1 MKLERS
7 IVPAFPSSRSRL
19 YLRAL
24 LVFPAVLLVAGLGP
38 AAPLAAAPPADAPPA
53 REAFLQ
59 EAGRVVE
66 TAIAREYAVGYA
78 LGVVRGD
85 ETFTAGFG
93 ETARGSGVK
102 PDAKTLFQIG
112 SITKTFV
119 GVQLADLARR
129 GLVSLDDPIEL
140 YLPVDVRA
148 PAWGGR
154 KITLGDLA
162 THYSGLPGLAGDFV
176 SSPEGVCGDA
186 YTLERLWRWLDGFR
200 LTRPPGER
208 YEYSNVGL
216 AILGHLLANV
226 YGKSWEA
233 SCLDEICRPLGMQDT
248 RVTLRPEQLPRV
260 CQGHRPDLDP
270 VRQEELGAMAPGG
283 ALLST
288 VDDLLLYG
296 RAHLGLLPNRLLPA
310 MQDALTAR
318 LPAGGPAMKVALCW
332 FRVALPTGNAAFYEG
347 GTLGFNSFLIL
358 DPEQKLGLVLL
369 CNQDAPVN
377 AAVALRLWNLLQGR
391 APEALALPEPSKR
404 EREELKAYAGR
415 YLLEHADNER
425 LENGDRTLAV
435 ELQGRGLK
443 ITVPGD
449 FRTRLFPA
457 AADAFF
463 RKDVAGDKSAVRFH
477 RGPDGAVD
485 SVTLFVEGADK
496 TLPRAK

>member
-1 MKLERS
+1 MTLERS
-7 IVPAFPSSRSRL
+7 AVPVLPFWGSRL
-19 YLRAL
+19 LSRGL
-24 LVFPAVLLVAGLGP
+24 LVLPAVLLASSLALAGTLS
-38 AAPLAAAPPADAPPA
+38 AAPPAAAPLA

-59 EAGRVVE
+59 EAGRVIG
-66 TAIAREYAVGYA
+66 TAVDREYAVGYA
-78 LGVVRGD
+78 LGVVRGE

-200 LTRPPGER
+200 LQRSPGER

-233 SCLDEICRPLGMQDT
+233 SCLDEICLPLGMADT
-248 RVTLRPEQLPRV
+248 RVALRPEQLRRV

-296 RAHLGLLPNRLLPA
+296 RAHLGLLPTRLLPA
-310 MQDALTAR
+310 MQDALAAR
-318 LPAGGPAMKVALCW
+318 RSAGGPAMNVALCW
-332 FRVALPTGNAAFYEG
+332 FRVALPTGNVAFYEG

-358 DPEQKLGLVLL
+358 DPEKKTGLVLL

-377 AAVALRLWNLLQGR
+377 AAVALRLWNLLNGG
-391 APEALALPEPSKR
+391 APEALALPEPAKR
-404 EREELKAYAGR
+404 DREEMKAYAGR

-457 AADAFF
+457 SGDAFF

-477 RGPDGAVD
+477 RGPDGTVA
-485 SVTLFVEGADK
+485 SVTLFVEGAEK
-496 TLPRAK
+496 TLPRVQ